1 MKIFIISLLVQI
13 GINSVYCTYI
23 GNFFTSNYDK
33 LNEEMKEI
41 RTYINYL
48 ENKLNYTENKL
59 NYTEN
64 LIMVIQ
70 KIITKKPMKDE
81 NKLYDEIQNEVH
93 RHMGIF
99 NSKTNNTSHN
109 NNQKET

>member
-1 MKIFIISLLVQI
+1 MKIFILVLFVQI

-48 ENKLNYTENKL
+48 ENKLNNTENKL

-64 LIMVIQ
+64 LIMAIQ
-70 KIITKKPMKDE
+70 KNMNKKPIID
-81 NKLYDEIQNEVH
+81 
-93 RHMGIF
+93 
-99 NSKTNNTSHN
+99 
-109 NNQKET
+109 